1 MPATPDAAPAPRIP
15 LSRDRVLR
23 AAAAFADENGIEA
36 LSMRKLAQAVGVE
49 AMSLYNHVASK
60 EDLLDGMIDLVFAE
74 IELPSAAE
82 GWKRA
87 MRQRAIS
94 VRTVLARHRWAIGL
108 MESRTSPGP
117 ATLRHHDAVL
127 GCLREAGFSLELAA
141 HAYSALDSYIYGFTL
156 QERGLPFDTPQ
167 ETAALAQ
174 VMLARFPADQYPHLA
189 EFMFGHVLQP
199 GYDYGEE
206 YEFGL
211 DLILDGLERAH
222 RTARSR
228 NRTAGDKSRTDIAM
242 AGFGPSAGKSPKP
255 PASLSSPNTLTPRQ
269 IALTFQRHKALKV
282 TDGHPIYQR
291 YRSTISDSRSMGLLG
306 SAPTEPSQP
315 GRRTPAPGSGRC
327 GTVVSNSIIAYPA
340 VTVTLRRQPAT
351 SESAG
356 RPDPRTS
363 TSDRSGVANRPERRF
378 TFVLRSRPVTFSRRS
393 ALRDESAGRVSSD
406 PA

>member
-1 MPATPDAAPAPRIP
+1 VPATPDPAPAPRIP

-23 AAAAFADENGIEA
+23 AAAAFADENGIET

-49 AMSLYNHVASK
+49 AMSLYNHVANK
-60 EDLLDGMIDLVFAE
+60 EDLLDGMIDLVFGE
-74 IELPSAAE
+74 IELPSMEE
-82 GWKRA
+82 GWKKA

-117 ATLRHHDAVL
+117 ATLRHHDGVL

-141 HAYSALDSYIYGFTL
+141 HAYAALDSYIYGFAL

-189 EFMFGHVLQP
+189 EFTFEHVMQP
-199 GYDYGEE
+199 GYDYGDE

-222 RTARSR
+222 RTAQSR

-242 AGFGPSAGKSPKP
+242 AGRRAARQTQPDTSA
-255 PASLSSPNTLTPRQ
+255 
-269 IALTFQRHKALKV
+269 
-282 TDGHPIYQR
+282 DG
-291 YRSTISDSRSMGLLG
+291 S
-306 SAPTEPSQP
+306 
-315 GRRTPAPGSGRC
+315 
-327 GTVVSNSIIAYPA
+327 
-340 VTVTLRRQPAT
+340 
-351 SESAG
+351 
-356 RPDPRTS
+356 
-363 TSDRSGVANRPERRF
+363 
-378 TFVLRSRPVTFSRRS
+378 
-393 ALRDESAGRVSSD
+393 
-406 PA
+406 